1 MDIHRNLKSEIE
13 AKIKA
18 NAENPKE
25 AAVEVPVNEMYNETY
40 VYARE
45 VINRQPATSELK
57 ERTVAAPHLDKKYA
71 KLYIQG
77 SEVH

>member
-1 MDIHRNLKSEIE
+1 
-13 AKIKA
+13 
-18 NAENPKE
+18 
-25 AAVEVPVNEMYNETY
+25 MYNETY

-57 ERTVAAPHLDKKYA
+57 ERTVAAPPHLDKKYA

-77 SEVH
+77 SEVYAREGHCITCHQGNGKGLP